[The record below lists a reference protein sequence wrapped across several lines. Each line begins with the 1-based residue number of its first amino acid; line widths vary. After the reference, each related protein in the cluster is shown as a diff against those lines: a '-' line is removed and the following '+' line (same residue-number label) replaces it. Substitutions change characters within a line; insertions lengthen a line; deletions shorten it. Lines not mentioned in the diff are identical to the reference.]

1 MSTEKPLLI
10 YDVVYPPDLSERIK
24 SHGKYDVFTLAL
36 NKFENDKRHGGNF
49 HYEWVGKVAMITEKI
64 LISER
69 IQDSRN
75 GSYSPRSTPKQSEGA
90 SEPDGKKVLIR
101 LSDGTT
107 KTKDVKDRLKELG
120 FWWNTPAGS
129 YDWNK
134 VMNESDW
141 QELREQEPFKDLTA
155 EVSDA

>member
-1 MSTEKPLLI
+1 MTRKIKEIVDES
-10 YDVVYPPDLSERIK
+10 YDI
-24 SHGKYDVFTLAL
+24 FTLAL

-69 IQDSRN
+69 IEDSRK

-90 SEPDGKKVLIR
+90 SKPDGKKVLVR
-101 LSDGTT
+101 LSDGAK
-107 KTKDVKDRLKELG
+107 KTKDENEKYRFATLG
-120 FWWNTPAGS
+120 WHWNDPEGS
-129 YDWNK
+129 YDWHK
-134 VMNESDW
+134 IIDEQDW
-141 QELREQEPFKDLTA
+141 QALRTQEPFKDLTA

>member
-1 MSTEKPLLI
+1 MMSTEKPLLI

-69 IQDSRN
+69 IEDSRK

-107 KTKDVKDRLKELG
+107 KTKDVKDRLKDLKAL
-120 FWWNTPAGS
+120 F
-129 YDWNK
+129 YNK
-134 VMNESDW
+134 EFLNRHIYQKIIQKSKAKMLHQLYKSTN
-141 QELREQEPFKDLTA
+141 QTK
-155 EVSDA
+155 